1 MQAGLEQ
8 LKSHGLPSGVVHEH
22 TPNTLWSLRCS
33 GKGGGDAD
41 VTGRGGGH
49 LRDRRDQMS
58 GLLNK
63 VKLQAHG
70 VCGAA
75 AKLEE
80 MQTSLDEVV
89 GSIHVLE
96 QRKANLL
103 QELEV
108 LDQKLFKV
116 ALCYSTC

>member
-1 MQAGLEQ
+1 M
-8 LKSHGLPSGVVHEH
+8 
-22 TPNTLWSLRCS
+22 
-33 GKGGGDAD
+33 
-41 VTGRGGGH
+41 
-49 LRDRRDQMS
+49 
-58 GLLNK
+58 
-63 VKLQAHG
+63 
-70 VCGAA
+70 CGAA

>member
-1 MQAGLEQ
+1 MEQTPVWPRGRALCACGAAVAKLEEEMQAGLEQ

-63 VKLQAHG
+63 VKL
-70 VCGAA
+70 
-75 AKLEE
+75 
-80 MQTSLDEVV
+80 
-89 GSIHVLE
+89 
-96 QRKANLL
+96 
-103 QELEV
+103 
-108 LDQKLFKV
+108 
-116 ALCYSTC
+116 